1 MFLKH
6 LQILQE
12 NTCVE
17 SLCNKVTGFSGHFE
31 EHLWTTASVANTINS
46 QNFIIICLKELKFYF
61 TTIFVESRI
70 CNFNLKKM
78 DSIVDVFV
86 SWKLA
91 ANEQM
96 NRTPSFKKCNKT
108 KLLAVTLLKKIHHS
122 CLMSKFSEILIL
134 ACKKKCYLLFIRFC
148 IKFFPIAVFSPLCIL
163 GFNFHTLW
171 LQVLLHQKLPLLS
184 YDLKAVSLHDKDVKS
199 LSPISS
205 YKTLFINS
213 EADICSCSS
222 K

>member
-1 MFLKH
+1 MFKRAEILFYYYFCWVPHLQLQSEKNGLNSRCFCFLKA
-6 LQILQE
+6 
-12 NTCVE
+12 C
-17 SLCNKVTGFSGHFE
+17 CK
-31 EHLWTTASVANTINS
+31 WT
-46 QNFIIICLKELKFYF
+46 
-61 TTIFVESRI
+61 
-70 CNFNLKKM
+70 
-78 DSIVDVFV
+78 
-86 SWKLA
+86 
-91 ANEQM
+91 NEQ
-96 NRTPSFKKCNKT
+96 NPHCFKKCNKT

-184 YDLKAVSLHDKDVKS
+184 YDLKAVSLNDKDVKS

>member
-6 LQILQE
+6 LQISQE

-31 EHLWTTASVANTINS
+31 EHLWTTASVANTVNS

-61 TTIFVESRI
+61 TTICVESSI

-96 NRTPSFKKCNKT
+96 NRTPTVLRNAIKQ
-108 KLLAVTLLKKIHHS
+108 S
-122 CLMSKFSEILIL
+122 C
-134 ACKKKCYLLFIRFC
+134 
-148 IKFFPIAVFSPLCIL
+148 
-163 GFNFHTLW
+163 
-171 LQVLLHQKLPLLS
+171 
-184 YDLKAVSLHDKDVKS
+184 
-199 LSPISS
+199 
-205 YKTLFINS
+205 
-213 EADICSCSS
+213 
-222 K
+222 